1 MSTEGFNSRKMEGNQ
16 KRVITEERS
25 FPPSSAVDKFPGLTP
40 RQSEVLTWV
49 ARGKTN
55 ADVARIL
62 GISPRT
68 VDTLLSRIYQKLGV
82 ENRMAAV
89 MRMINFIKLMAAYI
103 VEDFSLDLSFFSA
116 YF

>member
-1 MSTEGFNSRKMEGNQ
+1 MEGNQ

-25 FPPSSAVDKFPGLTP
+25 FPPSSAVGKFPGLTP

-49 ARGKTN
+49 AQGKTN

-62 GISPRT
+62 GISRRT

-89 MRMINFIKLMAAYI
+89 MRMINFIKLTAAC
-103 VEDFSLDLSFFSA
+103 VVADFSLDVSFFSD